1 MFSREVNFKEESNI
15 NEKVGIMEQV
25 DIEEEVNLQEI
36 KVKVKKEVIFDFI
49 IWIWICQRKK
59 F

>member
-1 MFSREVNFKEESNI
+1 MFSREVNIKEEVNI
-15 NEKVGIMEQV
+15 NEKAGIMEQV

-49 IWIWICQRKK
+49 SWIYPKKK